1 MLPQYFPPTFQHKI
15 MKRINANAATSIPTT
30 EIRVLILLCY
40 FILLIVMLTA
50 IVTTLAKNADNLN
63 FSILEYLACEATG
76 RSPTCDAT
84 KEAFQPLAAQG
95 IWIVVIIFLGA
106 FPGVQL
112 LDIVA
117 RKCLRYMSG
126 KRDTPSAPTQTEL
139 RRNV

>member
-1 MLPQYFPPTFQHKI
+1 

-40 FILLIVMLTA
+40 FIFLIVMLTA

-76 RSPTCDAT
+76 RSPKCDAT

-112 LDIVA
+112 LYVVNIDIVA